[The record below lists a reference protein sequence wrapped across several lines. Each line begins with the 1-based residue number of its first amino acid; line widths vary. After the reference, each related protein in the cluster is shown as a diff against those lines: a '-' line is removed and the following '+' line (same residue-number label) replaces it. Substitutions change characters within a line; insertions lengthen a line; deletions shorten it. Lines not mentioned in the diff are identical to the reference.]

1 MEKITIA
8 KTETEFDEKA
18 SWYIIGQICG
28 KPNSVIGLSTGRTTG
43 NMHRLVVKQYKQQ
56 PFNVSRITFFG
67 LDEVMNV
74 PQEYAGACYTMLKT
88 EIIDGLG
95 IDDRHFLMLPTKSDN
110 WERDCQRFR
119 QELQRRGGID
129 LLILGLGE
137 NGHLGFNQPGTPF
150 ESEAWTSRMNPEL
163 EQRIRHETQTPADVS
178 LGGVTLGIK
187 DVNYKSYSEYSEQL
201 LDFNNRGIGSTTL
214 ADERRIDGSGFDIK
228 AGIIFRPV
236 ETSPFRVGL
245 YVNTPTWYDL
255 KTSNYTELINNTNV
269 GLYKSFNSSEVYE
282 YKLYTPWKFGASL
295 GHTVGNWLALGLT
308 YEYADYSNLD
318 SRYNTGGTYDW
329 YYDNYYE
336 DSESDYVMN
345 NHTES
350 TLKGVHTLK
359 VGGEYMLD
367 DGLSLRV
374 GFNYLSP
381 MYSKDGYKDGSL
393 DSPGSYYAS
402 ATDYTNWKGTTRVM
416 IGAGY
421 RFDKVSIDF
430 AYQYSQKNGEFS
442 PFMSYWTAD
451 GENMSDNVCNAV
463 KLNKER
469 HQLLFTLG
477 YHF

>member
-74 PQEYAGACYTMLKT
+74 PREYAGACYTMLKT

-187 DVNYKSYSEYSEQL
+187 DIMHARKIVLVAKGKNKAEMVKQMLLGPITTDIPASVLQLHPNCDIL
-201 LDFNNRGIGSTTL
+201 LD
-214 ADERRIDGSGFDIK
+214 ADAAS
-228 AGIIFRPV
+228 
-236 ETSPFRVGL
+236 
-245 YVNTPTWYDL
+245 
-255 KTSNYTELINNTNV
+255 LINV
-269 GLYKSFNSSEVYE
+269 
-282 YKLYTPWKFGASL
+282 
-295 GHTVGNWLALGLT
+295 
-308 YEYADYSNLD
+308 
-318 SRYNTGGTYDW
+318 
-329 YYDNYYE
+329 
-336 DSESDYVMN
+336 
-345 NHTES
+345 
-350 TLKGVHTLK
+350 
-359 VGGEYMLD
+359 
-367 DGLSLRV
+367 
-374 GFNYLSP
+374 
-381 MYSKDGYKDGSL
+381 
-393 DSPGSYYAS
+393 
-402 ATDYTNWKGTTRVM
+402 
-416 IGAGY
+416 
-421 RFDKVSIDF
+421 
-430 AYQYSQKNGEFS
+430 
-442 PFMSYWTAD
+442 
-451 GENMSDNVCNAV
+451 
-463 KLNKER
+463 
-469 HQLLFTLG
+469 
-477 YHF
+477 

>member
-187 DVNYKSYSEYSEQL
+187 DIMHARKIVLVAKGKNKAEMVKQMLLGPITTDIPASVLQL
-201 LDFNNRGIGSTTL
+201 HPNCDILID
-214 ADERRIDGSGFDIK
+214 ADAAS
-228 AGIIFRPV
+228 
-236 ETSPFRVGL
+236 
-245 YVNTPTWYDL
+245 
-255 KTSNYTELINNTNV
+255 LINV
-269 GLYKSFNSSEVYE
+269 
-282 YKLYTPWKFGASL
+282 
-295 GHTVGNWLALGLT
+295 
-308 YEYADYSNLD
+308 
-318 SRYNTGGTYDW
+318 
-329 YYDNYYE
+329 
-336 DSESDYVMN
+336 
-345 NHTES
+345 
-350 TLKGVHTLK
+350 
-359 VGGEYMLD
+359 
-367 DGLSLRV
+367 
-374 GFNYLSP
+374 
-381 MYSKDGYKDGSL
+381 
-393 DSPGSYYAS
+393 
-402 ATDYTNWKGTTRVM
+402 
-416 IGAGY
+416 
-421 RFDKVSIDF
+421 
-430 AYQYSQKNGEFS
+430 
-442 PFMSYWTAD
+442 
-451 GENMSDNVCNAV
+451 
-463 KLNKER
+463 
-469 HQLLFTLG
+469 
-477 YHF
+477 

>member
-74 PQEYAGACYTMLKT
+74 PQEYVGACYTMLKT

-187 DVNYKSYSEYSEQL
+187 DIMHARKIVLVAKGKNKAEMVKQMLLGPITTDIPASVLQLHPNCDIL
-201 LDFNNRGIGSTTL
+201 LD
-214 ADERRIDGSGFDIK
+214 ADAAS
-228 AGIIFRPV
+228 
-236 ETSPFRVGL
+236 
-245 YVNTPTWYDL
+245 
-255 KTSNYTELINNTNV
+255 LINV
-269 GLYKSFNSSEVYE
+269 
-282 YKLYTPWKFGASL
+282 
-295 GHTVGNWLALGLT
+295 
-308 YEYADYSNLD
+308 
-318 SRYNTGGTYDW
+318 
-329 YYDNYYE
+329 
-336 DSESDYVMN
+336 
-345 NHTES
+345 
-350 TLKGVHTLK
+350 
-359 VGGEYMLD
+359 
-367 DGLSLRV
+367 
-374 GFNYLSP
+374 
-381 MYSKDGYKDGSL
+381 
-393 DSPGSYYAS
+393 
-402 ATDYTNWKGTTRVM
+402 
-416 IGAGY
+416 
-421 RFDKVSIDF
+421 
-430 AYQYSQKNGEFS
+430 
-442 PFMSYWTAD
+442 
-451 GENMSDNVCNAV
+451 
-463 KLNKER
+463 
-469 HQLLFTLG
+469 
-477 YHF
+477 

>member
-18 SWYIIGQICG
+18 SWCIIGQICG

-187 DVNYKSYSEYSEQL
+187 DIMHARKIVLVAKGKNKAEMVKQMLLGPITTDIPASVLQLHPNCDIL
-201 LDFNNRGIGSTTL
+201 LD
-214 ADERRIDGSGFDIK
+214 ADAAS
-228 AGIIFRPV
+228 
-236 ETSPFRVGL
+236 
-245 YVNTPTWYDL
+245 
-255 KTSNYTELINNTNV
+255 LINV
-269 GLYKSFNSSEVYE
+269 
-282 YKLYTPWKFGASL
+282 
-295 GHTVGNWLALGLT
+295 
-308 YEYADYSNLD
+308 
-318 SRYNTGGTYDW
+318 
-329 YYDNYYE
+329 
-336 DSESDYVMN
+336 
-345 NHTES
+345 
-350 TLKGVHTLK
+350 
-359 VGGEYMLD
+359 
-367 DGLSLRV
+367 
-374 GFNYLSP
+374 
-381 MYSKDGYKDGSL
+381 
-393 DSPGSYYAS
+393 
-402 ATDYTNWKGTTRVM
+402 
-416 IGAGY
+416 
-421 RFDKVSIDF
+421 
-430 AYQYSQKNGEFS
+430 
-442 PFMSYWTAD
+442 
-451 GENMSDNVCNAV
+451 
-463 KLNKER
+463 
-469 HQLLFTLG
+469 
-477 YHF
+477 

>member
-137 NGHLGFNQPGTPF
+137 NGHLGFNQPETPF

-187 DVNYKSYSEYSEQL
+187 DIMHARKIVLVAKGKNKAEMVKQMLLGPITTDIPASVLQLHPNCDIL
-201 LDFNNRGIGSTTL
+201 LD
-214 ADERRIDGSGFDIK
+214 ADAAS
-228 AGIIFRPV
+228 
-236 ETSPFRVGL
+236 
-245 YVNTPTWYDL
+245 
-255 KTSNYTELINNTNV
+255 LINV
-269 GLYKSFNSSEVYE
+269 
-282 YKLYTPWKFGASL
+282 
-295 GHTVGNWLALGLT
+295 
-308 YEYADYSNLD
+308 
-318 SRYNTGGTYDW
+318 
-329 YYDNYYE
+329 
-336 DSESDYVMN
+336 
-345 NHTES
+345 
-350 TLKGVHTLK
+350 
-359 VGGEYMLD
+359 
-367 DGLSLRV
+367 
-374 GFNYLSP
+374 
-381 MYSKDGYKDGSL
+381 
-393 DSPGSYYAS
+393 
-402 ATDYTNWKGTTRVM
+402 
-416 IGAGY
+416 
-421 RFDKVSIDF
+421 
-430 AYQYSQKNGEFS
+430 
-442 PFMSYWTAD
+442 
-451 GENMSDNVCNAV
+451 
-463 KLNKER
+463 
-469 HQLLFTLG
+469 
-477 YHF
+477 

>member
-28 KPNSVIGLSTGRTTG
+28 KPNSIIGLSTGRTTG

-74 PQEYAGACYTMLKT
+74 PQEYVGACYTMLKT

-187 DVNYKSYSEYSEQL
+187 DIMHARKIVLVAKGKNKAEMVKQMLLGPITTDIPASVLQLHPNCDIL
-201 LDFNNRGIGSTTL
+201 LD
-214 ADERRIDGSGFDIK
+214 ADAAS
-228 AGIIFRPV
+228 
-236 ETSPFRVGL
+236 
-245 YVNTPTWYDL
+245 
-255 KTSNYTELINNTNV
+255 LINV
-269 GLYKSFNSSEVYE
+269 
-282 YKLYTPWKFGASL
+282 
-295 GHTVGNWLALGLT
+295 
-308 YEYADYSNLD
+308 
-318 SRYNTGGTYDW
+318 
-329 YYDNYYE
+329 
-336 DSESDYVMN
+336 
-345 NHTES
+345 
-350 TLKGVHTLK
+350 
-359 VGGEYMLD
+359 
-367 DGLSLRV
+367 
-374 GFNYLSP
+374 
-381 MYSKDGYKDGSL
+381 
-393 DSPGSYYAS
+393 
-402 ATDYTNWKGTTRVM
+402 
-416 IGAGY
+416 
-421 RFDKVSIDF
+421 
-430 AYQYSQKNGEFS
+430 
-442 PFMSYWTAD
+442 
-451 GENMSDNVCNAV
+451 
-463 KLNKER
+463 
-469 HQLLFTLG
+469 
-477 YHF
+477 

>member
-187 DVNYKSYSEYSEQL
+187 DIMHARKIVLVAKGKNKAEMVKQMLLGPITTDIPASVLLLHPNCDIL
-201 LDFNNRGIGSTTL
+201 LD
-214 ADERRIDGSGFDIK
+214 ADAAS
-228 AGIIFRPV
+228 
-236 ETSPFRVGL
+236 
-245 YVNTPTWYDL
+245 
-255 KTSNYTELINNTNV
+255 LINV
-269 GLYKSFNSSEVYE
+269 
-282 YKLYTPWKFGASL
+282 
-295 GHTVGNWLALGLT
+295 
-308 YEYADYSNLD
+308 
-318 SRYNTGGTYDW
+318 
-329 YYDNYYE
+329 
-336 DSESDYVMN
+336 
-345 NHTES
+345 
-350 TLKGVHTLK
+350 
-359 VGGEYMLD
+359 
-367 DGLSLRV
+367 
-374 GFNYLSP
+374 
-381 MYSKDGYKDGSL
+381 
-393 DSPGSYYAS
+393 
-402 ATDYTNWKGTTRVM
+402 
-416 IGAGY
+416 
-421 RFDKVSIDF
+421 
-430 AYQYSQKNGEFS
+430 
-442 PFMSYWTAD
+442 
-451 GENMSDNVCNAV
+451 
-463 KLNKER
+463 
-469 HQLLFTLG
+469 
-477 YHF
+477 

>member
-187 DVNYKSYSEYSEQL
+187 DIMHARKIVLVAKGKNKAEMVKQMLLGPITTDIPASVLQLHPNCDIL
-201 LDFNNRGIGSTTL
+201 LD
-214 ADERRIDGSGFDIK
+214 ADAAS
-228 AGIIFRPV
+228 
-236 ETSPFRVGL
+236 
-245 YVNTPTWYDL
+245 
-255 KTSNYTELINNTNV
+255 LINV
-269 GLYKSFNSSEVYE
+269 
-282 YKLYTPWKFGASL
+282 
-295 GHTVGNWLALGLT
+295 
-308 YEYADYSNLD
+308 
-318 SRYNTGGTYDW
+318 
-329 YYDNYYE
+329 
-336 DSESDYVMN
+336 
-345 NHTES
+345 
-350 TLKGVHTLK
+350 
-359 VGGEYMLD
+359 
-367 DGLSLRV
+367 
-374 GFNYLSP
+374 
-381 MYSKDGYKDGSL
+381 
-393 DSPGSYYAS
+393 
-402 ATDYTNWKGTTRVM
+402 
-416 IGAGY
+416 
-421 RFDKVSIDF
+421 
-430 AYQYSQKNGEFS
+430 
-442 PFMSYWTAD
+442 
-451 GENMSDNVCNAV
+451 
-463 KLNKER
+463 
-469 HQLLFTLG
+469 
-477 YHF
+477 

>member
-28 KPNSVIGLSTGRTTG
+28 KPNSIIGLSTGRTTG

-187 DVNYKSYSEYSEQL
+187 DIMHARKIVLVAKGKNKAEMVKQMLLGPITTDIPASVLQLHPNCDIL
-201 LDFNNRGIGSTTL
+201 LD
-214 ADERRIDGSGFDIK
+214 ADAAS
-228 AGIIFRPV
+228 
-236 ETSPFRVGL
+236 
-245 YVNTPTWYDL
+245 
-255 KTSNYTELINNTNV
+255 LINV
-269 GLYKSFNSSEVYE
+269 
-282 YKLYTPWKFGASL
+282 
-295 GHTVGNWLALGLT
+295 
-308 YEYADYSNLD
+308 
-318 SRYNTGGTYDW
+318 
-329 YYDNYYE
+329 
-336 DSESDYVMN
+336 
-345 NHTES
+345 
-350 TLKGVHTLK
+350 
-359 VGGEYMLD
+359 
-367 DGLSLRV
+367 
-374 GFNYLSP
+374 
-381 MYSKDGYKDGSL
+381 
-393 DSPGSYYAS
+393 
-402 ATDYTNWKGTTRVM
+402 
-416 IGAGY
+416 
-421 RFDKVSIDF
+421 
-430 AYQYSQKNGEFS
+430 
-442 PFMSYWTAD
+442 
-451 GENMSDNVCNAV
+451 
-463 KLNKER
+463 
-469 HQLLFTLG
+469 
-477 YHF
+477 

>member
-163 EQRIRHETQTPADVS
+163 EQRIRHETQTPEDVS

-187 DVNYKSYSEYSEQL
+187 DIMHARRIVLVAKGKNKAEIVKQMLLGPISPDIPASVLQLHPNCDFL
-201 LDFNNRGIGSTTL
+201 LD
-214 ADERRIDGSGFDIK
+214 
-228 AGIIFRPV
+228 AGAA
-236 ETSPFRVGL
+236 G
-245 YVNTPTWYDL
+245 
-255 KTSNYTELINNTNV
+255 LINV
-269 GLYKSFNSSEVYE
+269 
-282 YKLYTPWKFGASL
+282 
-295 GHTVGNWLALGLT
+295 
-308 YEYADYSNLD
+308 
-318 SRYNTGGTYDW
+318 
-329 YYDNYYE
+329 
-336 DSESDYVMN
+336 
-345 NHTES
+345 
-350 TLKGVHTLK
+350 
-359 VGGEYMLD
+359 
-367 DGLSLRV
+367 
-374 GFNYLSP
+374 
-381 MYSKDGYKDGSL
+381 
-393 DSPGSYYAS
+393 
-402 ATDYTNWKGTTRVM
+402 
-416 IGAGY
+416 
-421 RFDKVSIDF
+421 
-430 AYQYSQKNGEFS
+430 
-442 PFMSYWTAD
+442 
-451 GENMSDNVCNAV
+451 
-463 KLNKER
+463 
-469 HQLLFTLG
+469 
-477 YHF
+477 